1 MFVHARMVSIVLV
14 IAACAGEPSSSS
26 SPSHAPSEP
35 AVKRF
40 DVQGHRGDRGNV
52 PPGNTLESLRS
63 ALAIG
68 VDTLEADMQITADQ
82 QVVLGHDDD
91 LHETGCVWA
100 GDASEGTS
108 LISQMSAVQ
117 IASWDCHPEME
128 GVQSPPSLAEA
139 LALDDEVALN
149 LELKRPTTEDADVYV
164 QAILAYQGACGGCL
178 SGRLTLQSFEWPALR
193 HARERYG
200 DELEFRAAVLDLHAE
215 FEAIVAAREYAQIW
229 SPKHDLVTPELVE
242 RVQAFG
248 LVVIPW
254 TVNDEARMRE
264 LIGMG
269 VDGIITDYPDVLLR
283 VLGRDANHIRAALS
297 MPSSSNTSNASSRQ
311 RGS

>member
-1 MFVHARMVSIVLV
+1 MLLRAWVVVVALVS
-14 IAACAGEPSSSS
+14 AACASESGSSSDS
-26 SPSHAPSEP
+26 DAHAYAPIEL
-35 AVKRF
+35 AVKPF

-63 ALAIG
+63 ALVIG

-100 GDASEGTS
+100 GAGGAGTS
-108 LISQMSAVQ
+108 LISQMSAVDV
-117 IASWDCHPEME
+117 ASWDCHPELD
-128 GVQSPPSLAEA
+128 GVQPPPLLADA

-149 LELKRPTTEDADVYV
+149 LELKRPSTQDADVYV
-164 QAILAYQGACGGCL
+164 QAILAYQRECGGCL
-178 SGRLTLQSFEWPALR
+178 SGRLTLQSFEWSALR

-200 DELEFRAAVLDLHAE
+200 DELEFRAAVLDLNAE
-215 FEAIVAAREYAQIW
+215 FEAIVAAKEYAQIW
-229 SPKHDLVTPELVE
+229 SPKHELVTPELVV
-242 RVQAFG
+242 RVQALG

-254 TVNDEARMRE
+254 TVNEEMRMRE

-283 VLGRDANHIRAALS
+283 VLGRR
-297 MPSSSNTSNASSRQ
+297 
-311 RGS
+311 